1 MTTQQRFS
9 LGMPAQT
16 HRSKNQPY
24 PPAWEHVAELRVLRT
39 GERDWER
46 LIGWRAELG
55 RKGWRLLQVNA
66 ESGDI
71 VAVFGRTKREL
82 LSKSR

>member
-16 HRSKNQPY
+16 PRSKNQPY